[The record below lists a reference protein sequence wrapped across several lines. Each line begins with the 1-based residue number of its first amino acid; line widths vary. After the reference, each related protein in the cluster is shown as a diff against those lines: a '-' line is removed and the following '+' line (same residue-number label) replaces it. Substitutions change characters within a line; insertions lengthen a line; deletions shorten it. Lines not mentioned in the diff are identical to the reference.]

1 MDINRLPGA
10 LTEALFGFKSSADED
25 FNEDIAAPTPFH
37 VAAGLPAPGYV
48 DLSGYGRFER
58 VLAHKLATQ
67 ESAAQL
73 PVEFLKAQWPIEAVI
88 NEQIT
93 TSAPD
98 GLFGMAKILRDE
110 QQMEQIQYSTV
121 VSKPIGS
128 APTVPEASLEGKPL
142 AKAARVAATVS
153 AKIDS
158 MRLTAIEGYL
168 IAQIEKGVSLDEIL
182 DYCSESPEVTRAIRE
197 AAENLDLI

>member
-25 FNEDIAAPTPFH
+25 FIEDNAAPTPFH

-48 DLSGYGRFER
+48 DLSAYGGFER
-58 VLAHKLATQ
+58 VLAHELATQ

-73 PVEFLKAQWPIEAVI
+73 PREFLKAQWPIESVI
-88 NEQIT
+88 NQQIT
-93 TSAPD
+93 MSAPD

-110 QQMEQIQYSTV
+110 QQMQEIQYLTI
-121 VSKPIGS
+121 VSRPVES
-128 APTVPEASLEGKPL
+128 ALAVPEAALDDKAL

-153 AKIDS
+153 AKIES
-158 MRLTAIEGYL
+158 SRLTAIEGYL

-197 AAENLDLI
+197 AAENLGLI